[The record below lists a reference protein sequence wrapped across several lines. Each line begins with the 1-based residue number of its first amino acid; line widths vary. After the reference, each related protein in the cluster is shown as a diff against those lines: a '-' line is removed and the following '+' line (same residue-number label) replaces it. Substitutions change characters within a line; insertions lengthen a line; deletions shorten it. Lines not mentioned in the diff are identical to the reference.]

1 MFCKSLFVR
10 LYSSCRP
17 LCCLFFFDI
26 QIMNTPLV
34 SSNSAYY
41 HWVDVTA
48 GWQFVPEDIIRPLAI
63 NCMNWRRSSRI
74 LARTLPS
81 IKKSEQDGIMGTVSS
96 GIAGVSFSKDTTNNS
111 VTRKSDHHINDKISN
126 LRMRPWSVQLHDIL
140 DLNVTEQHCLI
151 YKCRTKH
158 CKSCNILI
166 TDTNFTSNLT
176 NKNYFT
182 RSYDDLNCK
191 HS

>member
-96 GIAGVSFSKDTTNNS
+96 GTAGVSFSKDTTTTRLLESQIITLMTTFQIYVCALGLFNYMIFWIWMSLNNIVS
-111 VTRKSDHHINDKISN
+111 FINVGPKTARAAIFW
-126 LRMRPWSVQLHDIL
+126 LQ
-140 DLNVTEQHCLI
+140 
-151 YKCRTKH
+151 
-158 CKSCNILI
+158 ILI
-166 TDTNFTSNLT
+166 SPAT
-176 NKNYFT
+176 
-182 RSYDDLNCK
+182 
-191 HS
+191 